1 MTSNYPT
8 TLADKHN
15 FYLTVDASHPLNE
28 RTLYWHSLHLGG
40 SLQQYNVSLLRLQSR
55 NAKEVAKR
63 LLVRN
68 QSQSSKSIVKGFVNI
83 LLPGNVS

>member
-1 MTSNYPT
+1 MTSNYPA

-15 FYLTVDASHPLNE
+15 RHLNADASHPVNE
-28 RTLYWHSLHLGG
+28 RTLYGQSLHFRG